1 MPNKLSSLFKK
12 GNKTE
17 DEEERRQREDNRRAR
32 EALERRAEI
41 TRKVHDDLW
50 SALKNRDSGPKRFV
64 CYADLNRIWDYSRVI
79 VPLAQDLDWCDQAS
93 LSQAKENFLRVM
105 STLVWIGWDRWDEFG
120 FLFLHHENTRGVR
133 NRTDKDL
140 PFKDTSF
147 LHTDPLRISF
157 KDEQYIFNTI
167 VIIEDDPEE
176 ESEYVE
182 YSDKDRLPFA
192 YTEPI
197 CRGGSGTVTKEE
209 IPPLYF
215 EFKNGSC
222 NRRVL

>member
-1 MPNKLSSLFKK
+1 MPNKISSLFKK
-12 GNKTE
+12 NKTE
-17 DEEERRQREDNRRAR
+17 DEEERRRREDIRKAR

-41 TRKVHDDLW
+41 TRKVRDDLW

-64 CYADLNRIWDYSRVI
+64 CYADLNRIWDYSRII
-79 VPLAQDLDWCDQAS
+79 VPLAQGLDWCDQAS

-120 FLFLHHENTRGVR
+120 FLFLHHVNARGVR
-133 NRTDKDL
+133 NRRDEDL

-147 LHTDPLRISF
+147 LRTDPLRISF
-157 KDEQYIFNTI
+157 KDEQYIFNPTAI
-167 VIIEDDPEE
+167 VEDDPEE

-192 YTEPI
+192 YSEPI
-197 CRGGSGTVTKEE
+197 GRGGSGTVTKEE

-215 EFKNGSC
+215 GFKNGSF
-222 NRRVL
+222 NNRVL